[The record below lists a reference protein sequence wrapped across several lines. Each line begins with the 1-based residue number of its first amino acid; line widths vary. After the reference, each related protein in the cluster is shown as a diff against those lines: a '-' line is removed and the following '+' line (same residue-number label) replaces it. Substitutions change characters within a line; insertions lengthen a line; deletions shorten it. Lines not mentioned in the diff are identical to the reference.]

1 MSFVHLANT
10 KLWKANTGGYERH
23 RSVSIIIKSSVN
35 INIREPHTQT
45 NPNFYSRTWQAGRQ
59 AHHVFMLNSFLA
71 IYFCTILCI
80 YIHTTIHMCS
90 LSGRYRRVLS
100 AKDYWNWV
108 AVERSKSTTV
118 GMYRCLCTNYICMSV
133 GMYVTTV
140 RKYVLHSYNVGIETE
155 TCCSTINV
163 VYKITQAHRYICV
176 CVYMYKYSVDT
187 FINATT
193 KDK

>member
-1 MSFVHLANT
+1 M
-10 KLWKANTGGYERH
+10 WKANTGGYEKH

-35 INIREPHTQT
+35 INIREPNTQKSPT
-45 NPNFYSRTWQAGRQ
+45 FLLSDLAGRQ
-59 AHHVFMLNSFLA
+59 TGTSCVYVEFFLA

-155 TCCSTINV
+155 TCCSFSYQHN
-163 VYKITQAHRYICV
+163 
-176 CVYMYKYSVDT
+176 
-187 FINATT
+187 
-193 KDK
+193 